1 MACHRIV
8 RGIRLRLRECNQSA
22 HRATTT
28 SFSGTRS
35 RADIAA
41 TAGTGSRL
49 RPRTGGSRD
58 PATAVSA
65 AAANANL

>member
-28 SFSGTRS
+28 SFSRAHS

-41 TAGTGSRL
+41 TAGTGSRFRSL
-49 RPRTGGSRD
+49 TGGSRD
-58 PATAVSA
+58 AATVVSA

>member
-22 HRATTT
+22 HPATTT

>member
-28 SFSGTRS
+28 SFSRAHS

-41 TAGTGSRL
+41 TAGTGSRF
-49 RPRTGGSRD
+49 RSRTGGSRD
-58 PATAVSA
+58 AATVVSA